1 MQNYLCK
8 RFQKTA
14 INGFFIKWTKIITG
28 VPLGSILEPLL
39 LSPECKFLIMYKC
52 FHENHMVLNLAK
64 LSYMLIRNKSHDDI
78 IIFNGVELKAS
89 NKEKL
94 LGVLIDK
101 NLGFN
106 IHIKSM

>member
-39 LSPECKFLIMYKC
+39 LSPECKFLIMYKR
-52 FHENHMVLNLAK
+52 FHENHMVLNLAE

-78 IIFNGVELKAS
+78 MIFNGVELKAS